1 MLDWNAG
8 AGPPTSGAYG
18 SALAT
23 APAGNR
29 LFLGGAVAV
38 SATGQRDLFAAV
50 RSSGAAAP
58 WTPNAEGRQLAVR
71 ALAVQAGEGGRAA
84 VVYAAH
90 VPFVQGGAP
99 GTIGAFD
106 AATGARL
113 AWDPRAY
120 ASGRATTLVLAERTG
135 WVVAAGSF
143 PGAGPGGHAN
153 LVAVRPAVPF
163 VVAGE
168 PGATAAP
175 AASALALSGPNP
187 FRSRTALA
195 LTLAA
200 GGPVEATLYDVLGR
214 RVATLHDGP
223 LAAGTHT
230 LSVDGSAFP
239 AGVYVARVTGDGLA
253 EALTLTVVR

>member
-1 MLDWNAG
+1 M
-8 AGPPTSGAYG
+8 
-18 SALAT
+18 
-23 APAGNR
+23 
-29 LFLGGAVAV
+29 
-38 SATGQRDLFAAV
+38 
-50 RSSGAAAP
+50 
-58 WTPNAEGRQLAVR
+58 
-71 ALAVQAGEGGRAA
+71 
-84 VVYAAH
+84 YASH

-153 LVAVRPAVPF
+153 LVAVRPAVP
-163 VVAGE
+163 VAVSDEG
-168 PGATAAP
+168 GAAEAPTANGL
-175 AASALALSGPNP
+175 ALAGPNP

-200 GGPVEATLYDVLGR
+200 SGPVEAALFDVLGR
-214 RVATLHDGP
+214 RVAVLHDGA
-223 LAAGTHT
+223 LAAGVHT
-230 LSVDGSAFP
+230 LAVDASALP
-239 AGVYVARVTGDGLA
+239 AGVYVARVAGPGVA
-253 EALTLTVVR
+253 ASVTLTVVR